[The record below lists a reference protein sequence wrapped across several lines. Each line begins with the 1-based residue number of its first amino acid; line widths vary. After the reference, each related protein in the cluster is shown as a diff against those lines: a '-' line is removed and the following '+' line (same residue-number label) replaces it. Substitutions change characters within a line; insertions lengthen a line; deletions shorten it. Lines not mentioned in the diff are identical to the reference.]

1 MSRIRVRLM
10 SDKTSPFDAIFTETG
25 LDPNEAAK
33 RTMRP
38 DLPKRFWKEV
48 ALDERDGAFHILL
61 DGRSAKSPGRN
72 PLASKHRPVAERMVA
87 EWDAVGE
94 RLDPALLPLTKLV
107 NVAVDGGKEHR
118 AALLDEVRSY
128 AGTDLLCYRAER
140 PQGLVDRQNTVWD
153 PYLDRMK
160 THHSITMKQ
169 AAGVM
174 HVAQDEPMVDSIRAL
189 ADSRAS
195 DAETVAALTLA
206 TSLTGSAILALA
218 LTEPGMD
225 DGRAKTIWHAA
236 HVDEDWNRA
245 QWGEDAEATALRA
258 GRWRDFEAA
267 AFVLSVTRR

>member
-1 MSRIRVRLM
+1 M

-25 LDPNEAAK
+25 LDPNEAAQ

-38 DLPKRFWKEV
+38 DLPKRFWKDV
-48 ALDERDGAFHILL
+48 TLDERDGAFHVLL
-61 DGRSAKSPGRN
+61 DGRTAKSPGRN
-72 PLASKHRPVAERMVA
+72 ALASTHRQVAERIAA

-94 RLDPALLPLTKLV
+94 HLDPAMLPLTKLV
-107 NVAVDGGKEHR
+107 NVALDGGTEHR
-118 AALLDEVRSY
+118 EALLDEVRAY

-153 PYLDRMK
+153 PYLDRLK
-160 THHSITMKQ
+160 THHGISMKR
-169 AAGVM
+169 AMGIM
-174 HVAQDEPMVDSIRAL
+174 HVAQDDVVLDAIRAL
-189 ADSRAS
+189 ADQRALCGE
-195 DAETVAALTLA
+195 AVAALALA

-218 LTEPGMD
+218 LTEPGVD

-245 QWGEDAEATALRA
+245 QWGEDYEATALRA
-258 GRWRDFEAA
+258 ARWRDFEAA